1 MLCRS
6 GRTVLTLESVLS
18 FAEVWVFKTPDS
30 LYFSGVWGLSF
41 PHSSFC
47 NTPRSL
53 PQSYQSG
60 QTQHFCLIYCIN
72 YALPMENIKF
82 CLQINRNSL
91 FSFFLESSSRL
102 TPHMLKGRT
111 GEFDLESISFLD
123 LSGMGRNKVLIFH
136 NYWMWIFKIH
146 KLKCTVQ
153 ILVLA
158 ISALFSTSQIDSNFP
173 WSILL
178 DHSNDI
184 KMFQTQVKPRAT
196 GKRFHCKVF
205 NILTSVLWAIGVQ
218 TLENSCWIVFSGLL
232 IFRGKKAKFCG
243 IFRVKFAEK
252 SADFAGFSREKSKN
266 LLKNRSISRDFHGRK
281 FKICR
286 KIGRFRGIFAGKK

>member
-1 MLCRS
+1 MHCPWR
-6 GRTVLTLESVLS
+6 
-18 FAEVWVFKTPDS
+18 
-30 LYFSGVWGLSF
+30 
-41 PHSSFC
+41 
-47 NTPRSL
+47 
-53 PQSYQSG
+53 
-60 QTQHFCLIYCIN
+60 
-72 YALPMENIKF
+72 AL

-158 ISALFSTSQIDSNFP
+158 ISALFSTSQIDNNFP

-196 GKRFHCKVF
+196 GKWFHCKVF
-205 NILTSVLWAIGVQ
+205 NILTSFLWAIGVQ
-218 TLENSCWIVFSGLL
+218 TLENSCWIVFYNTIESFGAHFCWNVLENPVLEKGKNKLCCYYHIISLVCIL
-232 IFRGKKAKFCG
+232 I
-243 IFRVKFAEK
+243 EHN
-252 SADFAGFSREKSKN
+252 SWP
-266 LLKNRSISRDFHGRK
+266 ISMQE
-281 FKICR
+281 ITQLW
-286 KIGRFRGIFAGKK
+286 